1 MVLDYYNPIII
12 TLKPSSILDYDIDN
26 KPILEK
32 NNENSWHGVLLMS

>member
-12 TLKPSSILDYDIDN
+12 TLKPPSILDYNIDN

-32 NNENSWHGVLLMS
+32 NNDNS